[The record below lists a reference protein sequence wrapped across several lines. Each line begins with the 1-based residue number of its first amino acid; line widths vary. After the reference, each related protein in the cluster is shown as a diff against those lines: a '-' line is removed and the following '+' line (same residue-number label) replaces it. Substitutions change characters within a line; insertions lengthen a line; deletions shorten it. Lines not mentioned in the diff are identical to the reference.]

1 MFKGPMIDE
10 LINAVEWAEQQARLA
25 PVATRMPVSCDLP
38 PAFTY
43 VYEFPAQP
51 MMAVGVA

>member
-1 MFKGPMIDE
+1 MFQGTTIDE

-38 PAFTY
+38 EAFTY
-43 VYEFPAQP
+43 VYEFAAQP
-51 MMAVGVA
+51 MMVVGVA